1 MEKWLWFV
9 NSAGGAGA
17 PPLHPEAQS
26 VRVSRNPAIKLKQNG
41 IGIIVDQVRIIESQW
56 QKAIAD
62 PEKQRSGMGSM
73 RGRGGGGGRS
83 SGCDAR
89 FSAAPPRLLF
99 LRDSVTPS

>member
-56 QKAIAD
+56 QRQL
-62 PEKQRSGMGSM
+62 PTPRS
-73 RGRGGGGGRS
+73 REAEWARCEGGEEEEAGAQAVTQ
-83 SGCDAR
+83 D
-89 FSAAPPRLLF
+89 F
-99 LRDSVTPS
+99 LRPLLVFCSSVTP